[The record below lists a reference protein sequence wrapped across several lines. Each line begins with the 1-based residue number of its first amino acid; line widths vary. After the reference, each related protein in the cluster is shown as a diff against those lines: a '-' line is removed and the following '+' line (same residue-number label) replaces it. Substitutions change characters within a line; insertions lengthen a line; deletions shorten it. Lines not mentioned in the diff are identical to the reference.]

1 MVKKPLCIELNKNLL
16 VLIVIL
22 GFSSFIKA
30 EVKSFMC
37 GMKIIAGSTDKTTVV
52 PDSKIQYLFLLQ
64 IQTSNKM
71 VNWNGAKLQNYTEN
85 SSEIKADSVSEIL
98 SEKVPIHRVKREII
112 FNKFTGNLREEYFYE
127 LKNPLKDELVWVE
140 VSFDTY
146 LCKKSDSL
154 L

>member
-16 VLIVIL
+16 VLIALL

-37 GMKIIAGSTDKTTVV
+37 GMKIIAGGTDKTIIV
-52 PDSKIQYLFLLQ
+52 PDSKIQHSDLLQ

-71 VNWNGAKLQNYTEN
+71 INWNGTKFQNYTEN
-85 SSEIKADSVSEIL
+85 SSEIKADSESEIL
-98 SEKVPIHRVKREII
+98 SEKAPIRRVKREII
-112 FNKFTGNLREEYFYE
+112 FNKFTGNLREEYFYK

-140 VSFDTY
+140 VSFNTY